1 MAKTVYMRENLSKNE
16 QSKPQDKRSQF
27 FYLSR
32 GLALSGV
39 ITGYILG
46 PMAILGG
53 IGFFLDRQFHTGK
66 VLLGISLILSFILS
80 NWIVYSRASQLAK
93 RFHL

>member
-1 MAKTVYMRENLSKNE
+1 MRENSSKNE
-16 QSKPQDKRSQF
+16 QPKQDKRSQF

-32 GLALSGV
+32 GLALSGI

-46 PMAILGG
+46 PMAIFGA
-53 IGFFLDRQFHTGK
+53 IGYFLDKQFHTGK
-66 VLLGISLILSFILS
+66 ILLGVSLIISFIFS